1 MNKKINLRKYINKII
16 CGASVLLLAAC
27 TVTPEA
33 VERAELKPAV
43 TTIAAPVI
51 SDVTVN
57 NNADSPSIT
66 VVWEPVDKATFYL
79 FEYESAN
86 DYLSHGENEYKSFIT
101 NSNSYTFT
109 SEYFSDSSDMRY
121 VFRVKAA
128 SKSDTTGSIL
138 YSSASGLKE
147 ATILNS
153 FTLSPVLQN
162 NVLTIYTAFP
172 KLKSVLGSGSI
183 VQPEVK
189 FYDGDYVGG
198 GELPEALSDNS
209 ITLSSAEE
217 KTITGVLFVDG
228 EEILRKKV
236 NVKNAVDYYPPA
248 MLSISG
254 SANEDGYIELNWSAK
269 ALNKGLEDYKPVI
282 RFYIERTVAGEN
294 SWTRLT
300 DSSSNPLYID
310 GKLESGDY
318 SYRDETAKPGVEY
331 KYRVLSEYSLTFQ
344 DASGDVT
351 VTFEEDKSNALISDI
366 CYVQDKE
373 VKSFTI
379 RPVSGFTGEPV
390 RDGDATYVVD
400 LNWESFHSLPEGVN
414 YKVTR
419 WDFDKISFVD
429 GNPTDESTA
438 DKFEVVYEG
447 SNTSWTDT
455 FVLSAEKNMHAI
467 NYTYYI
473 QISGTDNPMTQAKM
487 DNGSGSLVDGI
498 VTTNPSVTAISYI
511 NTLTATKDDEALSD
525 KIVLNWTLNESEI
538 AAAGLDVSKVYVHVL
553 KKVSTDPSY
562 ADLHKDAK
570 GITGNSY
577 EDKDVKAG
585 ENYSYIL
592 RPYYD
597 DEASVYNGIQSAES
611 EKQAVGNIL
620 KSVSVISASIN
631 TSNSEISVSWD
642 SVEHSHGYDVYY
654 RAKGDSAWTK
664 ALEATKENQ
673 CTLKDGLVAGKRY
686 EITASAIDNEG
697 KSNPDASAI
706 AEGEILGNIK
716 ATATGD
722 VDIEAN
728 TIKVTWNPVEN
739 ATAYEVAVY
748 DDENNS
754 FYSETIRKGSNC
766 EYVLSADSEAIK
778 AYSAEHKYALSRKY
792 SFTVTPIVNNV
803 RPAEAAEKVT
813 GYWIMPPKN
822 IKTTKAEYKDQIV
835 IRWNGEAFATNY
847 KVYYRMVNSNSAWK
861 LIGASG
867 NSLSVDHLISDNE
880 FYEYSVSSV
889 INGVEGPI
897 QSYFDSTVLDGE
909 KDNIGYILMTP
920 SLFHAKDLS
929 NQSTGESLVLFDFGE
944 VKGATAYQ
952 IRVNSQ
958 INDTFT
964 HLLKVSDIQKE
975 EPSVKTAGIA
985 YIKNGTIYYYLPRMD
1000 AINNPYNTASITARK
1015 GDSFE
1020 NKSQPST
1027 CDYKPSYLTKHEIV
1041 NFVNK
1046 ALNNVF
1052 VKADSQFAGDWWMT
1066 SSQTYNDGF
1075 AVINNSSDFF
1085 TQKRGTATF
1094 TEYSYNSIELNT
1106 YISSAE
1112 DKLTVYARDGGT
1124 LGSSLG
1130 TDPLDTITGVLK
1142 VGLPYDFGTVY
1153 VKYDNYKVDNSGGS
1167 VFVSNSTTFSDSDS
1181 VAIENIS
1188 SVVLKK

>member
-57 NNADSPSIT
+57 HNADSPSIT

-138 YSSASGLKE
+138 YSSASSLKE

-236 NVKNAVDYYPPA
+236 YVKNAVDYYPPA
-248 MLSISG
+248 LLSISG
-254 SANEDGYIELNWSAK
+254 SSNVDGYIELNWSAK
-269 ALNKGLEDYKPVI
+269 TLNKGLEDYKPVI

-310 GKLESGDY
+310 GKLEGGDY

-344 DASGDVT
+344 DASGEVT
-351 VTFEEDKSNALISDI
+351 VAFEEDKSNALISDI

-373 VKSFTI
+373 VKSFVL

-400 LNWESFHSLPEGVN
+400 LNWESFHTLPEGVN

-419 WDFDKISFVD
+419 WNFDDITFVD

-447 SNTSWTDT
+447 SDTSFTDT

-473 QISGTDNPMTQAKM
+473 QISGSDNPMTQAKM

-511 NTLTATKDDEALSD
+511 NTLTATKGDEALSD

-562 ADLHKDAK
+562 EDLHKEAK

-577 EDKDVKAG
+577 EDRDVKAG

-597 DEASVYNGIQSAES
+597 DEASVYNGLQTAES

-654 RAKGDSAWTK
+654 RAKGDSAWAK
-664 ALEATKENQ
+664 ALTTKENQ

-778 AYSAEHKYALSRKY
+778 AYSAEHSYALSRKY

-813 GYWIMPPKN
+813 GYWIMPPKSIKAEKAITRDRVVVSWSAVPNADGYYLYYSTDNNFNDENKIYVSSSNTSYNHIKITTPYYYSLTTVIDGKESPIQNSFDNELENFGYPLLPPSEVSSLELDDYVIQYSFKSSLGATLYN
-822 IKTTKAEYKDQIV
+822 IKAESEVYKLYVENGEINLSKSSDFIFASFDSNGKIVCKIKRPNITNSAAIISSISAVNESPDALAPFNETARVSCDIDLRVLKPAEYVNIV
-835 IRWNGEAFATNY
+835 IYGLQSLYKEADERWNGDWWEFTNQE
-847 KVYYRMVNSNSAWK
+847 KFITGSNSVTFKRPCGAYSWGSDGLITK
-861 LIGASG
+861 WDNGTAKFDNYTFSDMASNDCTIVSGEIINRTSDTYNGTTPLKRLIGT
-867 NSLSVDHLISDNE
+867 I
-880 FYEYSVSSV
+880 
-889 INGVEGPI
+889 
-897 QSYFDSTVLDGE
+897 
-909 KDNIGYILMTP
+909 
-920 SLFHAKDLS
+920 
-929 NQSTGESLVLFDFGE
+929 
-944 VKGATAYQ
+944 
-952 IRVNSQ
+952 
-958 INDTFT
+958 
-964 HLLKVSDIQKE
+964 KV
-975 EPSVKTAGIA
+975 V
-985 YIKNGTIYYYLPRMD
+985 
-1000 AINNPYNTASITARK
+1000 
-1015 GDSFE
+1015 F
-1020 NKSQPST
+1020 
-1027 CDYKPSYLTKHEIV
+1027 PSYLGGEKTIEFKDYYI
-1041 NFVNK
+1041 
-1046 ALNNVF
+1046 
-1052 VKADSQFAGDWWMT
+1052 DR
-1066 SSQTYNDGF
+1066 SSYLVDG
-1075 AVINNSSDFF
+1075 
-1085 TQKRGTATF
+1085 K
-1094 TEYSYNSIELNT
+1094 
-1106 YISSAE
+1106 
-1112 DKLTVYARDGGT
+1112 
-1124 LGSSLG
+1124 
-1130 TDPLDTITGVLK
+1130 
-1142 VGLPYDFGTVY
+1142 
-1153 VKYDNYKVDNSGGS
+1153 DNGNGGS
-1167 VFVSNSTTFSDSDS
+1167 ILLDG
-1181 VAIENIS
+1181 VAVPNLEYITNRI
-1188 SVVLKK
+1188 L